1 LSFEYEYRLGDRGDG
16 YLPMPILNIG
26 LLTAVGTLVGPY
38 VALGIGF
45 YWMMQPTAFKNVG
58 IAAYKPPS
66 ATVVIYPEKPFVPP
80 TPSPAPP
87 AVAAEPPVETAF
99 AAAIPEV
106 QEKPALAAPE
116 HPKKRERTTYRRQER
131 ERTTYRRQ
139 EGPTSSRPEHFGRN
153 TWGSPYEFRSVW

>member
-1 LSFEYEYRLGDRGDG
+1 M
-16 YLPMPILNIG
+16 PMLKYASGSNFG
-26 LLTAVGTLVGPY
+26 LLTAGGTLVGGY

-45 YWMMQPTAFKNVG
+45 YWLMQPTAFKNLG

-66 ATVVIYPEKPFVPP
+66 ATVVIYPETPFVPP
-80 TPSPAPP
+80 TPSPTPP
-87 AVAAEPPVETAF
+87 AVAVEPPVESAF

-106 QEKPALAAPE
+106 QEKPALAASP
-116 HPKKRERTTYRRQER
+116 HPKKRERTTYRRE

-139 EGPTSSRPEHFGRN
+139 ERPTSSRLEHFGRN